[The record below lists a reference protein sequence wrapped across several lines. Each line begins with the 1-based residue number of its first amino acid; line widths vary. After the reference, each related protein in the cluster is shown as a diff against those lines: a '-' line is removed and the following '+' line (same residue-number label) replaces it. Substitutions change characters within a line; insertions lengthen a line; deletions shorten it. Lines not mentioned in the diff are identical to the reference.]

1 VNVCQ
6 PASGCH
12 VTGDLCRR
20 DEDCCGGDSTSGLP
34 GAGNVICDIEDGS
47 TIGICRN
54 PMSCNPQGNV
64 CHYQNYTCS
73 ISSARANCCGALGA
87 SRDGCQID
95 ALGVPRC
102 NGLGDDCRVTGDTC
116 ASQADCCNAAPCV
129 PDNQGVLR
137 CGGPGCVMRGG
148 SCTINGDC
156 CPGSLCIRP
165 PGSTQGVC
173 NGGSGGTG
181 GSGGMGGTGGGA
193 GSGVGGAA
201 GGMAG
206 MGGTNTG
213 GSGGRVCSEYGQI
226 CSGNSDCC
234 NAVPC
239 TGNICRFPPP

>member
-1 VNVCQ
+1 
-6 PASGCH
+6 
-12 VTGDLCRR
+12 VTGDLCRK
-20 DEDCCGGDSTSGLP
+20 DEDCCGGDEDSGLP
-34 GAGNVICDIEDGS
+34 GAGNVSCEIEPGS

-64 CHYQNYTCS
+64 CHYQNYACS

-87 SRDGCQID
+87 MSDGCQLD

-102 NGLGDDCRVTGDTC
+102 NGLGDDCRHAGDTC
-116 ASQADCCNAAPCV
+116 ASQADCCDAAPCV
-129 PDNQGVLR
+129 PDAQGVLR

-173 NGGSGGTG
+173 NGDTGGTG
-181 GSGGMGGTGGGA
+181 GSGGMGGGA
-193 GSGVGGAA
+193 GSGAGGNAGAA
-201 GGMAG
+201 AG
-206 MGGTNTG
+206 MGGAGGAPSGGTGGGG
-213 GSGGRVCSEYGQI
+213 GSGGRVCSEYGQM

-239 TGNICRFPPP
+239 TGGLCRFPPP